1 MQNFLSSLR
10 ALLILVGSYL
20 VGHNLF
26 GKSVDSQTWEV
37 ISGAILTVASAIWG
51 IATKTSTIEGIES
64 AARSVITSIGGL
76 LTSSGILTGDNLN
89 AILGLVTAILP
100 AIQSSIS
107 ASKNSQISSG
117 TASVSPVTNKVVDKT
132 PAIGSSTVPDPNK
145 KSL

>member
-1 MQNFLSSLR
+1 MQNFLSALR

-26 GKSVDSQTWEV
+26 GAAVNSQTWEV
-37 ISGAILTVASAIWG
+37 ISGAIITVATMIWG
-51 IATKTSTIEGIES
+51 VATKTSTIEGIES
-64 AARSVITSIGGL
+64 AARSVITSVGGL
-76 LTSSGILTGDNLN
+76 LTSSGVLTGDNLN

-107 ASKNSQISSG
+107 ASKNSQVASGAVTISPI
-117 TASVSPVTNKVVDKT
+117 TNQAVTKT
-132 PAIGSSTVPDPNK
+132 PAIGSSAVPDPNK